1 MATGDTLYLDVTRWV
16 KKAKGNTGAV
26 VRKIVFDL
34 GARVI
39 MRTPVDTGRARAN
52 WMFSLGTPSKET
64 SSDLDK
70 ETPANSSGAGSSKA
84 KDGLNAALAT
94 YDPFKNPII
103 YFTNSVPYIGRLEYG
118 SSKQAPQGMV
128 RLTVAEFMGVAMDSI
143 HFVRSGSKK

>member
-1 MATGDTLYLDVTRWV
+1 MTSQGTLYLDVSKWV
-16 KKAKGNTGAV
+16 RKAKGNTSAV

-52 WMFSLGTPSKET
+52 WMFSIGTPDRGTTES
-64 SSDLDK
+64 LDK
-70 ETPANSSGAGSSKA
+70 LAGTNSRGVGRSVAKANLSE
-84 KDGLNAALAT
+84 ALAN

-118 SSKQAPQGMV
+118 SSKQAPQGMI
-128 RLTVAEFMGVAMDSI
+128 RLTVAEFMGVVMDSVQFI
-143 HFVRSGSKK
+143 RSGSK

>member
-1 MATGDTLYLDVTRWV
+1 MAAANTLYMDVSKWV
-16 KKAKGNTGAV
+16 RKAKGNTSAV

-52 WMFSLGTPSKET
+52 WMFSLGTPNRSTTDSVDTKT
-64 SSDLDK
+64 A
-70 ETPANSSGAGSSKA
+70 TNASGVGSSVA
-84 KDGLNAALAT
+84 KDNLSHALSN

-118 SSKQAPQGMV
+118 SSKQAPEGMI
-128 RLTVAEFMGVAMDSI
+128 RLTVAEFMGVAMDSVK
-143 HFVRSGSKK
+143 FVRSGGR